1 MDKMNTD
8 YRQAVDIENIK
19 SNCKPPDCGQHL
31 LLTDFIHEDLGLML
45 YGFLYI
51 VIISSSIW
59 WWRGRWQ
66 KFWTSKEE
74 TWLKLL
80 KTGKKNLTSLPNTY
94 IQLVTFTIVHYII
107 HS

>member
-51 VIISSSIW
+51 VIISSSI
-59 WWRGRWQ
+59 
-66 KFWTSKEE
+66 
-74 TWLKLL
+74 
-80 KTGKKNLTSLPNTY
+80 
-94 IQLVTFTIVHYII
+94 
-107 HS
+107 